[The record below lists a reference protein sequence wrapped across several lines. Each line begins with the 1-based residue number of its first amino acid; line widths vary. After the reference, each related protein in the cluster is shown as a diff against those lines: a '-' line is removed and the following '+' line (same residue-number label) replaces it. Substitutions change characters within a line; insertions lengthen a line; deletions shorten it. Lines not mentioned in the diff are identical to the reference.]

1 MARPD
6 EERPELVA
14 LIDLHPTDAATVQ
27 DAMANVGLEAV
38 PYRLGVESE
47 ESSVGRLVI
56 RLYVPRAQLRDARS
70 VVWGVLPEY
79 RPTGAQ
85 GIDAPA
91 AADSADADRAFAEI
105 VAGLRSDGFS
115 EPTAPPRPPPPDPE
129 EHFHPPVPPPIPR
142 PAFATVMAWLAMV
155 VGLVL
160 AGYSLPRG
168 GGTLG
173 VLLGIA
179 LFLGG
184 FVAVI
189 ARARRHRDHDD
200 DGAVV

>member
-6 EERPELVA
+6 EERPDLVA
-14 LIDLHPTDAATVQ
+14 LIDLHPTDAATVT

-38 PYRLGVESE
+38 PYRLGVDSAD
-47 ESSVGRLVI
+47 SAVGRLAI

-79 RPTGAQ
+79 RPTN
-85 GIDAPA
+85 APA
-91 AADSADADRAFAEI
+91 SDASTSDPGDADRQFAEI
-105 VAGLRSDGFS
+105 VAGLRSEGFS
-115 EPTAPPRPPPPDPE
+115 EPTAPRVPPPADPD
-129 EHFHPPVPPPIPR
+129 EHFHPPSPPPIPR
-142 PAFATVMAWLAMV
+142 PALATVLAWLAMLIGV
-155 VGLVL
+155 VC
-160 AGYSLPRG
+160 AGYWLPRG

-173 VLLGIA
+173 VLVGVA
-179 LFLGG
+179 LFVGG

-189 ARARRHRDHDD
+189 ARARRHRNHDD

>member
-14 LIDLHPTDAATVQ
+14 LIDLHPTDAATVT

-47 ESSVGRLVI
+47 ETSVGRLVI
-56 RLYVPRAQLRDARS
+56 RLYVPRSQLRDARA

-79 RPTGAQ
+79 RPAGPQ
-85 GIDAPA
+85 GLDAPGA
-91 AADSADADRAFAEI
+91 GAADADRQFAEI

-115 EPTAPPRPPPPDPE
+115 EPTAPPVPPPADPD
-129 EHFHPPVPPPIPR
+129 EHFHPPAPPPLPR
-142 PAFATVMAWLAMV
+142 PAPATILSWAAMLL
-155 VGLVL
+155 GLL
-160 AGYSLPRG
+160 CAGYWLPRG
-168 GGTLG
+168 GGALG
-173 VLLGIA
+173 VLVGVA
-179 LFLGG
+179 LFVGG
-184 FVAVI
+184 FIAVI